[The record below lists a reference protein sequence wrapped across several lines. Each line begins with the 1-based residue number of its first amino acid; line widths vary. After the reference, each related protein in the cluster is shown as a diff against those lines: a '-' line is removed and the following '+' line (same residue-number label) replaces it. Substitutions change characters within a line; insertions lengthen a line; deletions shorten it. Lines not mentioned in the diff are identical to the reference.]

1 MSLYKDI
8 VKVNDLMISEEAK
21 ELQVK
26 RLIQDMDMN
35 SARLPDNIQL
45 ASIQFL
51 DFRLFR
57 NAELNFAFPLTV
69 LVGVNGKGKSSILDA
84 IAHHLSWLIARTT
97 KTKGTGSSLFESDIS
112 NVSSRGDTAQILVK
126 YKIGAEI
133 VVGSEEQKSGN
144 VLNATLV
151 AKKTLSASSVSSNL
165 EGYTQ
170 YGEVVRVLKSATGS
184 INLPL
189 LASYGVER
197 TCLMRKKNRSSDSF
211 FYNKINQAS
220 VFQSALTGTKS
231 FQPMAFTE
239 WFASLSKM
247 SENAANLE
255 KRQKA
260 NKSIFLMKSVLKSVV
275 PGFQNIRLDQ
285 GKGADEIFICIDN
298 SEVNFEQLSDG
309 QRLFIALVADIV
321 WRLIELNPVRDCP
334 LNGHGI
340 VLIDEIELH
349 LHPTW
354 QQIILPALIRAFPG
368 LQFIVTTHSPQV
380 VSTVPSDAVR
390 LLNNDSGSKAKVI
403 YTKPEV
409 ETKGRQSGDVL
420 SEVMQTHPRPN
431 IEEKRWLSDC
441 YRLILSGRNEKNLEV
456 ARLLKKIQGHFGQ
469 SSIEY
474 QSLSNLARQRAREN

>member
-151 AKKTLSASSVSSNL
+151 AKK
-165 EGYTQ
+165 
-170 YGEVVRVLKSATGS
+170 
-184 INLPL
+184 P
-189 LASYGVER
+189 
-197 TCLMRKKNRSSDSF
+197 
-211 FYNKINQAS
+211 
-220 VFQSALTGTKS
+220 
-231 FQPMAFTE
+231 
-239 WFASLSKM
+239 
-247 SENAANLE
+247 
-255 KRQKA
+255 
-260 NKSIFLMKSVLKSVV
+260 
-275 PGFQNIRLDQ
+275 
-285 GKGADEIFICIDN
+285 
-298 SEVNFEQLSDG
+298 
-309 QRLFIALVADIV
+309 
-321 WRLIELNPVRDCP
+321 
-334 LNGHGI
+334 
-340 VLIDEIELH
+340 
-349 LHPTW
+349 
-354 QQIILPALIRAFPG
+354 
-368 LQFIVTTHSPQV
+368 
-380 VSTVPSDAVR
+380 
-390 LLNNDSGSKAKVI
+390 
-403 YTKPEV
+403 
-409 ETKGRQSGDVL
+409 L
-420 SEVMQTHPRPN
+420 SE
-431 IEEKRWLSDC
+431 I
-441 YRLILSGRNEKNLEV
+441 GRAHV
-456 ARLLKKIQGHFGQ
+456 
-469 SSIEY
+469 
-474 QSLSNLARQRAREN
+474 